1 MNVTPRQSVDGKVS
15 RIQAWLG
22 RQQYKKQRVDLYRS
36 LARVYTGAVR
46 PGQLTDVM
54 GVLVR
59 TLESRDSS
67 LAPPLSAAVGQ
78 IRDGVPMAEAFT
90 GLAPPADVMTMS
102 AYQSSD
108 ALGAMFATLA
118 RLSSAQKQM
127 RARLRVL
134 AKPVGYLVVMLVVI
148 AVFAFMLLPVLKDAS
163 PIERWPEYARWF
175 GYMAEFVAQQWKF
188 VVAGAV
194 AAVVTY
200 IWALPNWHGA
210 TRLAV
215 DRTFLFSWYR
225 ELRAADFMSG
235 LAAQLD
241 AGTKFVP
248 ALRNL
253 RDVAEPYLADYI
265 ERIEERALVEFPD
278 NPLAALRV
286 GLLSD
291 EVVDAIEILRTG
303 GSDPAPIIAE
313 LGSDAYESA
322 AFRIEVLAGRLS
334 LVLLCLTGALL
345 VWAFGAMT
353 APLSEGLGKANA
365 GPSAATQSTPRR

>member
-1 MNVTPRQSVDGKVS
+1 MNVTPGQSADGKVS

-22 RQQYKKQRVDLYRS
+22 RHQYKKQRVDLYRS

-188 VVAGAV
+188 VVAGGV

-200 IWALPNWHGA
+200 IWALPNWYGA
-210 TRLAV
+210 ARLVV

-365 GPSAATQSTPRR
+365 GPAAATQSTPRR

>member
-1 MNVTPRQSVDGKVS
+1 MNVTPRQSLDGKVS

-78 IRDGVPMAEAFT
+78 VRDGVPMAEAFT

-163 PIERWPEYARWF
+163 PIERWPQYARWF

-188 VVAGAV
+188 VVAAGV

-210 TRLAV
+210 TRLVV

-278 NPLAALRV
+278 NQLAALRV

-365 GPSAATQSTPRR
+365 GPAAATQSTPRR

>member
-1 MNVTPRQSVDGKVS
+1 MNVTPRQSVEGKVS

-22 RQQYKKQRVDLYRS
+22 RHQYKKQRVDLYRS

-67 LAPPLSAAVGQ
+67 LAPPLSAAVGK
-78 IRDGVPMAEAFT
+78 IRDGVSMAEAFT

-175 GYMAEFVAQQWKF
+175 GYMAEFVAQQWKL
-188 VVAGAV
+188 VVAGGV
-194 AAVVTY
+194 AAVVVY
-200 IWALPNWHGA
+200 IWALPNWYGA
-210 TRLAV
+210 VRRAV

-365 GPSAATQSTPRR
+365 GPAAATQSTPRR